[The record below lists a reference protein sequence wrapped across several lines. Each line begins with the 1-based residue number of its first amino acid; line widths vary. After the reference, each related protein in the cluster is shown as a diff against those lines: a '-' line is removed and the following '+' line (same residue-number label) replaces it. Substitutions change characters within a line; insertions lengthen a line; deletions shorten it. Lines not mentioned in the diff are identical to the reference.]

1 MSVTP
6 EEDRVVKDG
15 IDEYV
20 VVFILVIRKKMFKT
34 SESCFQNI
42 FSFTQFPHDQDK
54 SKRIFVHHPPEGT
67 ILPQSVEIHLPSLF
81 IINGESESY
90 RQNL

>member
-42 FSFTQFPHDQDK
+42 FSFTWSFLMLSNPLIIRLFPYLGYDESVILHDKILGGK
-54 SKRIFVHHPPEGT
+54 SVVV
-67 ILPQSVEIHLPSLF
+67 ILHFF
-81 IINGESESY
+81 I
-90 RQNL
+90 LM